1 MPVTWHEERRKKW
14 FWREHVWAWAWRVCC
29 VVLFF
34 SKIKIHDTWYLEV
47 KFYVIFLNFFH
58 VFIFTFIFWFANLIH
73 PYYFRVTFLIYI
85 YIYKRRI
92 TFLSFKNVTRQYIFL
107 HRSSS
112 NSDTHIV
119 LEDYAICQWR
129 GTKRGGGNGFGGST
143 YGHGHGKCV
152 ALCCFLVKLK
162 YTILDIL
169 KVKFYVIF
177 FKKIFMFLFLFL
189 FLNLQ
194 IWYIPI
200 ILELHF
206 LVLWVPL
213 MYVSKYTLINHF
225 KNYERLRKL

>member
-1 MPVTWHEERRKKW
+1 M
-14 FWREHVWAWAWRVCC
+14 FLFLL
-29 VVLFF
+29 LFF
-34 SKIKIHDTWYLEV
+34 DLQIWYIPIILELQSL
-47 KFYVIFLNFFH
+47 Y
-58 VFIFTFIFWFANLIH
+58 
-73 PYYFRVTFLIYI
+73 IYI

-92 TFLSFKNVTRQYIFL
+92 TFLSFKNVSRQYIFL

-112 NSDTHIV
+112 NSDTHMV
-119 LEDYAICQWR
+119 LEDYVICQWR

-143 YGHGHGKCV
+143 CGHGHGKCV

-162 YTILDIL
+162 YTVLGIL

-177 FKKIFMFLFLFL
+177 LKIFFMFLFLFL

-200 ILELHF
+200 ILELHS

-213 MYVSKYTLINHF
+213 IYVS
-225 KNYERLRKL
+225 